1 MVTPIHMRNGF
12 LPILAVLAVAST
24 VGCSTL
30 HTGLSTSLEQQAAAP
45 TGDLRAMV
53 VVELR
58 NGKNGHEYLRA
69 PLKENMLV
77 QDALKGSGAI
87 ARFRRMDVVLVR
99 ETQHG
104 QKVRLPVKYD
114 VARQQVV
121 DSNNYAM
128 HAGDWLE
135 VTQDTSTIIER
146 MVQSATE
153 PLRPMMRS
161 PLD

>member
-1 MVTPIHMRNGF
+1 MAAAR
-12 LPILAVLAVAST
+12 
-24 VGCSTL
+24 L
-30 HTGLSTSLEQQAAAP
+30 HTGLSASLAQQAAEP
-45 TGDLRAMV
+45 TDDLRAMV

-87 ARFRRMDVVLVR
+87 SRFRRMDIVLVR
-99 ETQHG
+99 ETQNG
-104 QKVRLPVKYD
+104 QKVRLPVKYE
-114 VARQQVV
+114 VSRQQVV
-121 DSNNYAM
+121 DSNDYAM

-135 VTQDTSTIIER
+135 VTEDTSTILER
-146 MVQSATE
+146 MIESATE

>member
-1 MVTPIHMRNGF
+1 MRNG
-12 LPILAVLAVAST
+12 LWPVLAMLAFAST

-30 HTGLSTSLEQQAAAP
+30 HTGLSTSLEQQAAEP
-45 TGDLRAMV
+45 KGDLREVV

-87 ARFRRMDVVLVR
+87 SRFRRMDIVLVR
-99 ETQHG
+99 ETQNG
-104 QKVRLPVKYD
+104 QKVRLPVKYE
-114 VARQQVV
+114 VAQQQVV

-135 VTQDTSTIIER
+135 VTEDTSTILER
-146 MVQSATE
+146 MIESATE

>member
-1 MVTPIHMRNGF
+1 M
-12 LPILAVLAVAST
+12 LAMLAVAST
-24 VGCSTL
+24 VGCGTL
-30 HTGLSTSLEQQAAAP
+30 HTGLGTSLEQQAAEP
-45 TGDLRAMV
+45 TGDLRSMV

-58 NGKNGHEYLRA
+58 NSGSGHEYLRA

-87 ARFRRMDVVLVR
+87 SRFRRMNLVLVR
-99 ETQHG
+99 ETENG

-114 VARQQVV
+114 VSKQQVV
-121 DSNNYAM
+121 DSNNYAL

-135 VTQDTSTIIER
+135 VTEDTTTVLER
-146 MVQSATE
+146 MMGSVTE

-161 PLD
+161 RRD